1 VPAEEVSQRVPMDV
15 HKNKD
20 SDKVSNEGSDEDWDG
35 DEVFPENTAKGK
47 NKKRERTEADK
58 VSNEGSDEELEE
70 ATPVKKKA
78 KKSPSKA
85 PTKKTAR
92 RKLMPRKTGGKVGL
106 NAEHTKYGKIKEKC
120 IVCVEDK
127 HTDIAN
133 AATVRENGHVWLSLC
148 EEYFEI
154 LKDKEVMEE
163 IKDVMVRAKTI
174 KDNEKEK
181 EKVVSEDRRNCGL
194 CRGKFRDN
202 YFCIQCV

>member
-85 PTKKTAR
+85 PTKKNCKICQKQKDWWESQPER
-92 RKLMPRKTGGKVGL
+92 RTY
-106 NAEHTKYGKIKEKC
+106 E
-120 IVCVEDK
+120 
-127 HTDIAN
+127 
-133 AATVRENGHVWLSLC
+133 VRQN
-148 EEYFEI
+148 
-154 LKDKEVMEE
+154 
-163 IKDVMVRAKTI
+163 
-174 KDNEKEK
+174 
-181 EKVVSEDRRNCGL
+181 
-194 CRGKFRDN
+194 
-202 YFCIQCV
+202 